1 MVAAGVDLHA
11 GMCAATT
18 SDHRSDAAVSHASYR
33 CGPDLPTQSAG
44 WLWLKLDASRLRSLP
59 PRWNLLVDQTRFREM
74 AVLVEDAGGLHRLTF
89 EHSDLR
95 RHWAPGGLL
104 RFPIMTGGGAI
115 RSLYLGFNRIDDLSF
130 MRKIVAVP
138 EPEQAGVDARW
149 LLLMG
154 LFAGTL
160 SSALLYNLVI
170 HTGRRP
176 PFQRWYL
183 AWVAAAFAYGMV
195 WTNVAAYLVPTLV
208 GPIAVRLDFI
218 LVGLMVATGNMFF
231 FAVIEDGIL
240 PRALLRCGRL
250 LAISGV
256 ALGFVAAADTVFPPV
271 LTDRLLNYAIA
282 LTAVAVGLSC
292 WIAVQ
297 RRSRVVW
304 FYLIGWSPVIII
316 FLARL
321 ARNLRLMPQI
331 DGVDMATFATLAFE
345 ALVLSLAIADR
356 FRLVRRELDAARQ
369 RQEIDR
375 AEAKALQAAART
387 DHLTG
392 IGNRSA
398 FEADADGMI
407 AHGELFSL
415 FLIDVDYLKDTND
428 RLGHRGGDA
437 LLKRVALFLTE
448 ITSNTP
454 GIMIARIGGDEFAL
468 LCPGGRSEEARLI
481 DLLAKMQGQP
491 WRFMEHDRTISLS
504 IGSARFPEDAEEL
517 DALYHNADL
526 ALYNAKRQG
535 RACHYHY
542 DALQRLLRDLQVE
555 LSRDAEAGLGRCE
568 FLLQFQ
574 PIVALQS
581 GKVWGYEALLRWDHP
596 HYGFIRPDR
605 FADVLVAERIG
616 LRIQEHVLELA
627 LTALRDQA
635 DQIPLLSVNFTA
647 AQLSG
652 PGSARRVLS
661 RLAAYGLS
669 PSSLCIEVTERVIL
683 DRAGATILTALNTLR
698 EAGVHVALDDFGT
711 GSASLA
717 DLSTM
722 PVDMIKIDRSF
733 VSGMQEDGGDTLAIV
748 RAIIGLG
755 QGLGKR
761 VVAEGIETEAQSNRL
776 AALGC
781 HSGQGYLF
789 GRPTGKP
796 LPTGMAWPNG
806 AADNVI
812 PIASFNQSR

>member
-1 MVAAGVDLHA
+1 
-11 GMCAATT
+11 
-18 SDHRSDAAVSHASYR
+18 
-33 CGPDLPTQSAG
+33 
-44 WLWLKLDASRLRSLP
+44 
-59 PRWNLLVDQTRFREM
+59 
-74 AVLVEDAGGLHRLTF
+74 
-89 EHSDLR
+89 
-95 RHWAPGGLL
+95 
-104 RFPIMTGGGAI
+104 
-115 RSLYLGFNRIDDLSF
+115 
-130 MRKIVAVP
+130 
-138 EPEQAGVDARW
+138 
-149 LLLMG
+149 
-154 LFAGTL
+154 
-160 SSALLYNLVI
+160 
-170 HTGRRP
+170 
-176 PFQRWYL
+176 
-183 AWVAAAFAYGMV
+183 
-195 WTNVAAYLVPTLV
+195 
-208 GPIAVRLDFI
+208 
-218 LVGLMVATGNMFF
+218 
-231 FAVIEDGIL
+231 
-240 PRALLRCGRL
+240 
-250 LAISGV
+250 
-256 ALGFVAAADTVFPPV
+256 
-271 LTDRLLNYAIA
+271 
-282 LTAVAVGLSC
+282 
-292 WIAVQ
+292 
-297 RRSRVVW
+297 
-304 FYLIGWSPVIII
+304 
-316 FLARL
+316 
-321 ARNLRLMPQI
+321 
-331 DGVDMATFATLAFE
+331 
-345 ALVLSLAIADR
+345 
-356 FRLVRRELDAARQ
+356 
-369 RQEIDR
+369 
-375 AEAKALQAAART
+375 
-387 DHLTG
+387 
-392 IGNRSA
+392 
-398 FEADADGMI
+398 MI
-407 AHGELFSL
+407 AYGELFSL

-437 LLKRVALFLTE
+437 LLKRVALSLKE

-596 HYGFIRPDR
+596 HYGSIRPDR